1 MMKRFNKYEFAATC
15 SALSLDGGVPPK
27 RIQLFAMG
35 ENRTNNGRPLKS
47 FFIDDIAHATA
58 IIADTKARLGGSD
71 LMCDYDHQAP
81 ASASLGVRAPAAGW
95 IKPETLTAQA
105 DGIWGDIEWTAKAS
119 AHITDKEY
127 RYISPYFSF
136 KPDGRVSSIINVA
149 LVNVPNFD
157 LAAVASAMTHDDT
170 TQEEDDIMDLKA
182 IATALGLAATADLAT
197 VIAGISAM
205 KGKADALTATASA
218 LGLTIGDDVSVVATA
233 AASALASSTPDPVK
247 FVPVATVSELTAK
260 MSGMQTQLD
269 GFGKQRRDDMIKAAG
284 DRLQPAL
291 KAHAEAI
298 TDETALASFLAGF
311 PENGLG
317 KTMVE
322 QKRDADGKITVLT
335 EDQRAVATALGVSE
349 ASYLNSLNRKG
360 DA

>member
-1 MMKRFNKYEFAATC
+1 MTKRSATFAATC
-15 SALSLDGGVPPK
+15 SALSLEGGVPPK

-35 ENRTNNGRPLKS
+35 ENRTNNGQPRAV
-47 FFIDDIAHATA
+47 FMVDDIAHATA
-58 IIADTKARLGGSD
+58 IIAATKARLGGAD
-71 LMCDYDHQAP
+71 LMGDYDHQAP
-81 ASASLGVRAPAAGW
+81 ATVAKGVAAPASGW
-95 IKPETLTAQA
+95 INPDTLTAQA
-105 DGIWGDIEWTAKAS
+105 DGIWGDVEWTAKAS
-119 AHITDKEY
+119 AHIAAKEY

-136 KPDGRVSSIINVA
+136 KPDGRVSSIINFA

-157 LAAVASAMTHDDT
+157 LAAVASAISHHDDT

-182 IATALGLAATADLAT
+182 IATALGLPATADQAS

-218 LGLTIGDDVSVVATA
+218 LGVTIGDDVSVVATA
-233 AASALASSTPDPVK
+233 AASALASSTPDPAK

-284 DRLQPAL
+284 DRLPPAL

-317 KTMVE
+317 KPMDKKAEAGGDT
-322 QKRDADGKITVLT
+322 LT
-335 EDQRAVATALGVSE
+335 EDEKATCSQWGLSE
-349 ASYLNSLNRKG
+349 AEYLASRKQLEG
-360 DA
+360 AA